1 MFYQGLIAEL
11 RIKFHLNPDGRS
23 HTEESLQR
31 GMAFPLRLQVICQSR
46 SLLQYCI
53 AHLMIF
59 CSMFKIEGLQ
69 CQLLHYHD
77 SIHMHCN
84 KRKRCMSA
92 VPSTTIVSIACKV
105 TSKHEERC
113 NGTSSVVY
121 PSSICAMRHLG
132 FRVYWGC
139 NRSDEMGGLILSCP
153 DLAPLVH

>member
-11 RIKFHLNPDGRS
+11 RIRFHLNPDGRS

-69 CQLLHYHD
+69 CQLLHYSRQHTYALQQAEKV
-77 SIHMHCN
+77 HVCG
-84 KRKRCMSA
+84 A
-92 VPSTTIVSIACKV
+92 VDDDCEHRLQGYLKT
-105 TSKHEERC
+105 
-113 NGTSSVVY
+113 
-121 PSSICAMRHLG
+121 
-132 FRVYWGC
+132 
-139 NRSDEMGGLILSCP
+139 
-153 DLAPLVH
+153 